1 MSADSLHPPERHIS
15 LVEIAWVF
23 GVIGI
28 TSFGGGLAGYI
39 QQIVVARRGWVTA
52 EKFLEGV
59 ELCQIMPGPNA
70 INLAVYLGGH
80 LRGWRGAAIAV
91 ISMIFLP
98 FIAVII
104 LGALY
109 FQHGTLPSVNA
120 VMTGLGG
127 AVVGLTLASSIQVGH
142 KHLTNAL
149 DLVIVTAA
157 FLCVSYFHIHLLPT
171 IAMLT
176 PLSVLLHLK
185 RGQQAVAAKPES
197 EK

>member
-1 MSADSLHPPERHIS
+1 MIPEEPNPPERRIS
-15 LVEIAWVF
+15 LAEIAWVF
-23 GVIGI
+23 AMIGI
-28 TSFGGGLAGYI
+28 TSFGGGLTGYI
-39 QQIVVARRGWVTA
+39 QQIVVARRHWVTA
-52 EKFLEGV
+52 DKFLEGV

-70 INLAVYLGGH
+70 INLAVYLGSH
-80 LRGWRGAAIAV
+80 LRGWRGAVVAV
-91 ISMIFLP
+91 TSMIFLP
-98 FIAVII
+98 FIVVII

-109 FQHGTLPSVNA
+109 FKNGELPAVNA

-176 PLSVLLHLK
+176 PLSVLLHMK
-185 RGQQAVAAKPES
+185 RAQAAKEGTRNG
-197 EK
+197 